1 MTFSSVQRPDIS
13 VHFPQVIIA
22 RASALG
28 VEEGALLDAVRL
40 SPALLAD
47 DRTRITASQLGALIR
62 LVWRELDDELMGF
75 GPVPHP
81 FGVFALMARQMVESA
96 TLGDALRYSMRFYN
110 LTSHSMRWELQQ
122 SEQARFALTL
132 IDPSRDVAFFIEE
145 LLLLIW
151 HRFCNWLIGERVPLM
166 ATQFRFDEPPHSDE
180 YRIMFPG
187 PVAYRYDSSAIVFE
201 TRWLQAPVV
210 RSSAELR
217 QYLQRLPDEWFIKQD
232 FEHSLRDRVLRAFS
246 EADEFPDLPGLARRW
261 KISSRT
267 LHRRLQREDCSFR
280 GLLEQVRR
288 ERAISLLLEG
298 QSQVGEIA
306 RQLGMT
312 EPAFSRAFK
321 LWTGMTPLAYRRARN
336 KPAYTSM

>member
-1 MTFSSVQRPDIS
+1 MTLSAIQRPDIS
-13 VHFPQVIIA
+13 IHFPQVIIA
-22 RASALG
+22 RAVALG
-28 VEEGALLDAVRL
+28 VDEQALLDAVRL

-47 DRTRITASQLGALIR
+47 ERTRITASQLGALIR
-62 LVWRELDDELMGF
+62 LTWHELDDELMGF
-75 GPVPHP
+75 GAVPHR
-81 FGVFALMARQMVESA
+81 FGMFALMARQMVESA

-110 LTSHSMRWELQQ
+110 LTSPAMRWSLQRDDQ
-122 SEQARFALTL
+122 TRFALTL
-132 IDPSRDVAFFIEE
+132 TDPSKDVAFFIEE
-145 LLLLIW
+145 LMLLIW
-151 HRFCNWLIGERVPLM
+151 HRFCNWLIGERVPLL
-166 ATQFRFDEPPHSDE
+166 ATQFRFEQPSHSGE

-187 PVAYRYDSSAIVFE
+187 PVAYGYDSSAIVFD

-210 RSSAELR
+210 RSGGELR

-232 FEHSLRDRVLRAFS
+232 FEHSLRDRVLHALS
-246 EADEFPDLPGLARRW
+246 EATEFPDLQSLAKNW
-261 KISSRT
+261 NLSGRT
-267 LHRRLQREDCSFR
+267 LHRRLQREGCSFR

-306 RQLGMT
+306 LQLGMT

-336 KPAYTSM
+336 KPAYTSI